1 MDLFIR
7 NPARA
12 LQLVNSPFF
21 RVAAATLAMTF
32 VDQAIYSLF
41 GRAPV
46 PEEYKQA
53 RLRGQWRLE
62 RKRRFNYL
70 TRVLLDLA
78 SAVFFVIAAGYDV
91 SWIDPLYRNHAL
103 VITPNLFWPVRIFFE
118 LQIARLIFEMVLGP
132 DVSLGGIM
140 VGVVR
145 NMHVIIP
152 LLVMIMSHGAGQ
164 NTSVVNLS
172 FMAQMDLMQAL
183 VDFKAVRAPWF
194 LQSLV
199 PWSLVQIGWLVVRV
213 CLPAYA
219 SYKGYF
225 GWFVGRGA
233 YLTVVIFQFMLWLS
247 LMSAGTQQSQL
258 LQARQY
264 NPREARMARRQ
275 QRY

>member
-1 MDLFIR
+1 MDLFFKD
-7 NPARA
+7 PARA

-21 RVAAATLAMTF
+21 RVAAATMAMACI
-32 VDQAIYSLF
+32 DQAIYSLF

-53 RLRGQWRLE
+53 RLRGQWRLT
-62 RKRRFNYL
+62 RRRRFNYL
-70 TRVLLDLA
+70 TRMLLDLA
-78 SAVFFVIAAGYDV
+78 SAAFFVVAAGYDL
-91 SWIDPLYRNHAL
+91 SWIDPLYRNHAM

-132 DVSLGGIM
+132 ETSLTGMM
-140 VGVVR
+140 VAVVR

-152 LLVMIMSHGAGQ
+152 LLLMMMSHGAGQ

-183 VDFKAVRAPWF
+183 VDFKAVRGPRL
-194 LQSLV
+194 LQMLL

-219 SYKGYF
+219 AYRGHF
-225 GWFVGRGA
+225 GWFVGRGG
-233 YLTVVIFQFMLWLS
+233 YLTVVIFQFMLWFP
-247 LMSAGTQQSQL
+247 LMTAGTQQQQL
-258 LQARQY
+258 RANQY
-264 NPREARMARRQ
+264 NPREARMARRGTGH
-275 QRY
+275 